1 MTECWSHEP
10 QVRLPVL
17 RIKKTLAKALE
28 KHKEIYGPKVNAPVA
43 EFKKQDDYPVLT
55 N

>member
-1 MTECWSHEP
+1 MTECWSREP

-28 KHKEIYGPKVNAPVA
+28 KHKEEYGVKVNDPAA
-43 EFKKQDDYPVLT
+43 
-55 N
+55 